1 MYAPTSESR
10 SRMRAKGSHF
20 HPNAY
25 EVCEREPPDAHIAE
39 PPLPSLIPDFSSESD
54 ESDASV
60 ATPPEP
66 NPITF
71 PTSVHKQHPQI
82 SHTHSQERLDNGLS
96 FFSHAPSLR
105 DREKGRRRKSPGRRR
120 HRDDMGND
128 VFVAPVLDG
137 CLGGF

>member
-1 MYAPTSESR
+1 MYAPTSKST

-25 EVCEREPPDAHIAE
+25 EVREREPSEAHMAA
-39 PPLPSLIPDFSSESD
+39 PPPPSLIPDFSSESD
-54 ESDASV
+54 ESDGSI

-71 PTSVHKQHPQI
+71 PISVHTQI
-82 SHTHSQERLDNGLS
+82 SHTHPQEMLDNALS
-96 FFSHAPSLR
+96 FFPHPPSLR
-105 DREKGRRRKSPGRRR
+105 DREKGRRQKSPGRRR
-120 HRDDMGND
+120 HQGDMSKD
-128 VFVAPVLDG
+128 VFVAPTLDG